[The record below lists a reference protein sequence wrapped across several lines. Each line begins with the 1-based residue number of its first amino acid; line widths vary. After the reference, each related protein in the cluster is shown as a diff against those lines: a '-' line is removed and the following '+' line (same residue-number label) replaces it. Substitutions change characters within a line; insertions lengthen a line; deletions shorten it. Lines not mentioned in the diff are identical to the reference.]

1 MQCTCVIYSEACSA
15 TLQTGLLT
23 EWQLS
28 CIKGLW
34 CFESIIT
41 DYKNVSFN
49 WVKEFTPNLLLHNN
63 VYPPSRVDGLIW
75 CRPMQMLYHLENQS
89 LELNCCFSWTLIS
102 AACSQFYKQC
112 HLLLDACGHFDGHLL
127 GLTHD
132 SSDCRP
138 GALES
143 VTCRAVY
150 VSVEGLCHIYKRHLR
165 FSHSESSSFYVLV
178 CLFVFSPHETP

>member
-1 MQCTCVIYSEACSA
+1 M
-15 TLQTGLLT
+15 
-23 EWQLS
+23 
-28 CIKGLW
+28 
-34 CFESIIT
+34 
-41 DYKNVSFN
+41 
-49 WVKEFTPNLLLHNN
+49 KEFTPNLLLHNN

-132 SSDCRP
+132 SSDPEPWR
-138 GALES
+138 
-143 VTCRAVY
+143 V
-150 VSVEGLCHIYKRHLR
+150 
-165 FSHSESSSFYVLV
+165 
-178 CLFVFSPHETP
+178 

>member
-1 MQCTCVIYSEACSA
+1 M
-15 TLQTGLLT
+15 
-23 EWQLS
+23 
-28 CIKGLW
+28 
-34 CFESIIT
+34 
-41 DYKNVSFN
+41 
-49 WVKEFTPNLLLHNN
+49 KEFTPNLLLHNN

-178 CLFVFSPHETP
+178 YLSFLSMKHLKLITCHTNIWQKVSGCQNRSRTFHLALVLWVADVVLVFLVKF